1 MNSWDFSCPTPEF
14 LTGTGS
20 VLHTNAFDSEDLSL
34 PLNFTKAANGSR
46 LFGQMPDQLRS
57 WIMKENLTSNLHHD
71 GVPPQEF
78 EKNPETLGKIFSVLS
93 TNYDRKGNI
102 FASSIEARDRP
113 IFGVQFH
120 PERPLFSWAPDE
132 GINHNEHAV
141 EAMQYF
147 ANFFISQARMNSHH
161 FKTKKD
167 EDAALI
173 YNYIPV
179 GHSSYQCYTFRKA
192 SKLDMA
198 EIATLHV

>member
-1 MNSWDFSCPTPEF
+1 M
-14 LTGTGS
+14 
-20 VLHTNAFDSEDLSL
+20 LHTNAFDSEDFSL

-78 EKNPETLGKIFSVLS
+78 ENNPETLGKIFSVLS

-120 PERPLFSWAPDE
+120 PERPLFSWALDE
-132 GINHNEHAV
+132 GINHDEHAV
-141 EAMQYF
+141 ETMQYF
-147 ANFFISQARMNSHH
+147 ANFSFHKR
-161 FKTKKD
+161 
-167 EDAALI
+167 
-173 YNYIPV
+173 
-179 GHSSYQCYTFRKA
+179 G
-192 SKLDMA
+192 
-198 EIATLHV
+198 